1 MLTEWT
7 EEPVQLTDF
16 AKEEKKLILCLDTLG
31 QDRVFT
37 DKEIEFIKKIGGT
50 IRSSIEN
57 LEKKLLEKDRDIRI
71 KFDDSETKLKEDEK
85 FTDENYENFIQKYI
99 TDYYNSEE
107 FKSKNV

>member
-7 EEPVQLTDF
+7 EEPVQSTYF
-16 AKEEKKLILCLDTLG
+16 TKEEKKLILCLDTLG

-71 KFDDSETKLKEDEK
+71 KFDDNETKLKEDEK

-99 TDYYNSEE
+99 TD
-107 FKSKNV
+107 